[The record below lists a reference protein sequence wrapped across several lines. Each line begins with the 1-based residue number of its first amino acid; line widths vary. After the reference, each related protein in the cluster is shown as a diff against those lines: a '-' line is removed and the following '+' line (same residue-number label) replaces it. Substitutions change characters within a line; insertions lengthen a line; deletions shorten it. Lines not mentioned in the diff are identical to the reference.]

1 MFNHLIRIQKPKA
14 NIEELQRNIFVFRD
28 VNNPFQIID
37 GTYIYINT
45 HTHIH
50 IYYAENLG
58 NIINHFDLVDICRT
72 LHQTRIQYTFF
83 SSKLKITHILGHKA
97 CLSKCK

>member
-1 MFNHLIRIQKPKA
+1 MFNHLIRRIQKPKA

-28 VNNPFQIID
+28 VNNPFKIID
-37 GTYIYINT
+37 GTYIYIHIYMYIYINT

-50 IYYAENLG
+50 IYDAENLG

-72 LHQTRIQYTFF
+72 LQPNKNTIY
-83 SSKLKITHILGHKA
+83 ILFK
-97 CLSKCK
+97 